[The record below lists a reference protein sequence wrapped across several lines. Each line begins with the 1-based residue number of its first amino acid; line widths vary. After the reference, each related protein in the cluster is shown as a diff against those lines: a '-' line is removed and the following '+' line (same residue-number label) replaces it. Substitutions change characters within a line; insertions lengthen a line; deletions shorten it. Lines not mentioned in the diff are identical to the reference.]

1 MQVFMVKI
9 VEWRKKFFFSLMN
22 LIQDGGV
29 RILYPTR
36 FSPETSK
43 LLQTLEL
50 APKTVWLLV
59 LILLPYWYKII

>member
-1 MQVFMVKI
+1 MVKI
-9 VEWRKKFFFSLMN
+9 VEGRKKFFFSLMN
-22 LIQDGGV
+22 LIQDGGA

-50 APKTVWLLV
+50 APKTF
-59 LILLPYWYKII
+59 